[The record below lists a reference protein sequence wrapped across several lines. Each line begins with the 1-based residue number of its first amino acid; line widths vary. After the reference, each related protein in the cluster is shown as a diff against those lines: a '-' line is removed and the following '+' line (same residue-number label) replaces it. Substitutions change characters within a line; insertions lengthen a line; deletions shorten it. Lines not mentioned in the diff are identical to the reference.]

1 MTKFKKHEC
10 EEFYRIKQPFKFLKM
25 FLDIM
30 VRICLNK
37 LLQVLGKVNVS
48 HHEYNLIRQPICW
61 QAYDLMIEL
70 CCETNVDF
78 YNQLFL
84 KMRFMKN
91 YFSDCFFIRNNSPD
105 YIDLTKWVL
114 LEKGYTFW
122 K

>member
-1 MTKFKKHEC
+1 
-10 EEFYRIKQPFKFLKM
+10 M

-105 YIDLTKWVL
+105 YIDLAKWVL